1 LFRLQ
6 GLYRFLGSLVCPL
19 SLVRRPRSLVH
30 PPSLVR
36 RPWSLVHP
44 PRLCLVRLV
53 LLCLVRLVLGP
64 PLLALLEAR
73 ALALR
78 LSS

>member
-30 PPSLVR
+30 PP
-36 RPWSLVHP
+36 
-44 PRLCLVRLV
+44 RLCLV